1 MRGLKVG
8 DLVRYHENKQL
19 VGFITAI
26 TPTMYR
32 GYRVMWFNWV
42 CEFNIDERDHYSYEI
57 DKL

>member
-8 DLVRYHENKQL
+8 DLVRYHEKKQL

-32 GYRVMWFNWV
+32 GYRIMWFNWV
-42 CEFNIDERDHYSYEI
+42 CEFNVDERDHYSYEI